1 VREDNDIGV
10 LAAEK
15 LYEYTLQ
22 VTGVVEYGA
31 SFQAVVA
38 GQSPPPP
45 GGLRVD
51 IAFEGPMIGRLSGR
65 VVGVD
70 YVTVRADGRI
80 DLDIKAEITTDDGE
94 KIAFAASGVGIPQPG
109 SPVASLRENVTLSTA
124 SERYSWVNPL
134 QIWGV
139 GSVDFGTGEIN
150 ISAYLPE

>member
-1 VREDNDIGV
+1 MSSIEG
-10 LAAEK
+10 EK
-15 LYEYTLQ
+15 LYEYTLS
-22 VTGVVEYGA
+22 VTRIVEYGA
-31 SFQAVVA
+31 SFQDIMG

-51 IAFEGPMIGRLSGR
+51 VAFEGPMTGRLSGS

-70 YVTVRADGRI
+70 YITIRADGRA

-109 SPVASLRENVTLSTA
+109 SPTALLRENVTLTTA
-124 SERYSWVNPL
+124 SERYAWVNPL

-139 GSVDFGTGEIN
+139 GSVDFGTGTIT